1 MIEISNLLEL
11 LEEETSNMKSF
22 HLAEGPG
29 GFIEAMVTMRENPND
44 IYYGMTLIDQN
55 PHVPGWKKSNDFLE
69 QNPNVVIE
77 TGADGTGDLLSVEN
91 LKYCFKKY
99 KGSMDLITGDGGFD
113 FSIDFNKQEQLAC
126 KLLISQVSFALA
138 MQKYNGNFVLKIFD
152 IFTKPTVDLLYI
164 LSCVYSQVYIIK
176 PNTSRYA
183 NSEKYIVCKG
193 FTLYDSSEIV
203 NKLIA
208 EYHNLT
214 SVDHIAS
221 VLNFQHDNYFITKI
235 EENNAILGQQQIE
248 NISSTINLIGNN
260 NRSERLDTLKKNNIQ
275 RCINWC
281 SKYKLPYHK
290 TIQQVNIFL
299 SQ

>member
-1 MIEISNLLEL
+1 
-11 LEEETSNMKSF
+11 
-22 HLAEGPG
+22 
-29 GFIEAMVTMRENPND
+29 
-44 IYYGMTLIDQN
+44 MTLIDQN